1 MCWCVSLNLF
11 WYCVVL
17 MCGFFVDSFML
28 YLCTYGFGV
37 FYSIEQ
43 VLVLGQFEIRVF
55 HGSTYWTTVSCKLT
69 PCS

>member
-17 MCGFFVDSFML
+17 MCDFFVDSFVL
-28 YLCTYGFGV
+28 YLCTYDFGV

-43 VLVLGQFEIRVF
+43 VLVLGHFDTFARSV
-55 HGSTYWTTVSCKLT
+55 TDR
-69 PCS
+69 